1 MSKIETNRSP
11 YLLYTSK
18 LSGINNVKN
27 QNIKATVPGQ
37 IANDEFTS
45 NNKSDLRKEFEETK
59 KQQGII
65 GKAWDGI
72 KNLFG
77 AKSGSKHIEKVI
89 KQAERGEISTEEAQ
103 EALNKYKE
111 GQKTCVDVVADLA
124 SGILAVGAFA
134 LAVPTGGAS
143 LAVGLGLATAVGA
156 GVKVGIKAGDAI
168 ATGKEYA
175 GKDLLYDT
183 LTGGINGVLAPI
195 TNGLGNTVT
204 KTIGKKLGLK
214 IIQEGAEEVAEQG
227 IKLGIKQTAK
237 NIVLNQTIDVAEGTI
252 GKRAL
257 AIGAGMAIDGALGG
271 ASDNMLRAGLNGEN
285 VIEAG
290 IQGAIGGAIMSPV
303 IGGGFRIAGKAGKAL
318 NNKITTKFVLPDG
331 VNTKFKQGEVG
342 DCALLST
349 IDGMMNN
356 PNTAKTFKKS
366 ITKTISGD
374 YNVRI
379 GDNIV
384 KVAKSSLSDE
394 MLSDTTGI
402 RIFEQA
408 YKQLTGD
415 IDGGFAEVV
424 AKQFGLNPVHIA
436 NESITDELL
445 DTLAT
450 NRSNTVLSLGTLV
463 DTDGAISPIGTQRHY
478 FTIKDIDS
486 AKKTVKLTSPIDT
499 SKTIE
504 LSYDDVKAL
513 GISIDG
519 GSIKELEIPNKIRNS
534 NDIKFKG
541 KEILSADE
549 IKEKSQKRI
558 QAKIENGEIN
568 SVSSNVTSDPY
579 EQELINNM
587 IAKEA
592 VYVDEVIEKDIM
604 NAQFH
609 NFMRQHPEINPQDIY
624 IYSPMP
630 KQQIK
635 SYTRSGNIFA
645 EVNGIDKS
653 KIITNMAECPKGS
666 VVFIPDDCSITGA
679 SMVFDLFETLPKDFD
694 GHIVFAPTV
703 MGAGNDLNDFEMA
716 DYVLGLICKMNKEGI
731 SREAIVNDSIVNGQL
746 GLNSLISDGK
756 PQNISMLNEILLPEN
771 YSRTTFSIAE
781 GGLNAKNFR
790 NNPTFESLSLEDK
803 RLLDAIFTASS
814 INKGYHSSGTMVL
827 LTAKTPNNNVGIME
841 LYGNAL
847 GLQTKP
853 NGALRYIDSIKLAKE
868 NKKNIIC
875 IIPQS
880 NNHGNFKDIIV
891 ESTLGNDK
899 QITTIPYNNKNQ
911 SSINVVFKLP
921 TGEEVTLP
929 YTPKAE
935 LKSNVENGLE
945 RDFGIEIPPELLKY
959 ISILKGEYKPK
970 SIKPNKGYW
979 VDVVALAEGARIK
992 RIGDIS
998 F

>member
-1 MSKIETNRSP
+1 MHEVKINQNP
-11 YLLYTSK
+11 YLYTNK
-18 LSGINNVKN
+18 IFGIKNNKG
-27 QNIKATVPGQ
+27 QNTQAPIPKENAQ
-37 IANDEFTS
+37 DQFTS
-45 NNKSDLRKEFEETK
+45 NNKSDLRKDFEETK

-72 KNLFG
+72 KNIFG

-89 KQAERGEISTEEAQ
+89 KQAERGEISQEEAQ
-103 EALNKYKE
+103 ETLNKYKE
-111 GQKTCVDVVADLA
+111 GQKTCVDVVADLT

-214 IIQEGAEEVAEQG
+214 IIQEGAEEAAEQG

-257 AIGAGMAIDGALGG
+257 ALGAGMAIDGALGG

-290 IQGAIGGAIMSPV
+290 IQGAIGGAIMAPV
-303 IGGGFRIAGKAGKAL
+303 IGGGFRAAGKAGKAI
-318 NNKITTKFVLPDG
+318 NNKITTKIVLPDG
-331 VNTKFKQGEVG
+331 INTKFKQGQTG

-374 YNVRI
+374 YNVKI
-379 GDNIV
+379 GDKIV

-394 MLSDTTGI
+394 MLSDKTGI

-450 NRSNTVLSLGTLV
+450 NKSNTVLSLGTLV
-463 DTDGAISPIGTQRHY
+463 DTDGAISPIGSQRHY

-519 GSIKELEIPNKIRNS
+519 GSIKELKIPNEIRSS
-534 NDIKFKG
+534 NDTKFKG
-541 KEILSADE
+541 INNDDKTNHVLGYDAW
-549 IKEKSQKRI
+549 
-558 QAKIENGEIN
+558 GEESVRLREDMRTRLLIN
-568 SVSSNVTSDPY
+568 SGLLDSSLELSELTQNPNITSSGFA
-579 EQELINNM
+579 Q
-587 IAKEA
+587 
-592 VYVDEVIEKDIM
+592 VVEKL
-604 NAQFH
+604 
-609 NFMRQHPEINPQDIY
+609 
-624 IYSPMP
+624 S
-630 KQQIK
+630 QIK
-635 SYTRSGNIFA
+635 TKQGTGIYENILPTNDNRGIRCKTVLSGRNKGSITFRLKKLQ
-645 EVNGIDKS
+645 ENGIDTIIDLRSKGECSTAARNAVDNLGLKYVNFPVEDGNWNIESLARMSEYIHAVNSGNYCIGCANGQARTDLAIAINYIFNPKS
-653 KIITNMAECPKGS
+653 SNIPPNLYYGS
-666 VVFIPDDCSITGA
+666 KSSSRVSVQQNVNQI
-679 SMVFDLFETLPKDFD
+679 
-694 GHIVFAPTV
+694 
-703 MGAGNDLNDFEMA
+703 
-716 DYVLGLICKMNKEGI
+716 LGLISQNPE
-731 SREAIVNDSIVNGQL
+731 IV
-746 GLNSLISDGK
+746 
-756 PQNISMLNEILLPEN
+756 
-771 YSRTTFSIAE
+771 F
-781 GGLNAKNFR
+781 
-790 NNPTFESLSLEDK
+790 
-803 RLLDAIFTASS
+803 
-814 INKGYHSSGTMVL
+814 
-827 LTAKTPNNNVGIME
+827 
-841 LYGNAL
+841 
-847 GLQTKP
+847 
-853 NGALRYIDSIKLAKE
+853 
-868 NKKNIIC
+868 
-875 IIPQS
+875 
-880 NNHGNFKDIIV
+880 
-891 ESTLGNDK
+891 
-899 QITTIPYNNKNQ
+899 
-911 SSINVVFKLP
+911 
-921 TGEEVTLP
+921 
-929 YTPKAE
+929 
-935 LKSNVENGLE
+935 
-945 RDFGIEIPPELLKY
+945 DFG
-959 ISILKGEYKPK
+959 YKSYEEFTNATQERFTK
-970 SIKPNKGYW
+970 LIKK
-979 VDVVALAEGARIK
+979 IK
-992 RIGDIS
+992 
-998 F
+998 

>member
-1 MSKIETNRSP
+1 MHEVKINQNP
-11 YLLYTSK
+11 YLYTNK
-18 LSGINNVKN
+18 IFGIKNNKG
-27 QNIKATVPGQ
+27 QNTQAPIPKE
-37 IANDEFTS
+37 IAQDQFTS
-45 NNKSDLRKEFEETK
+45 NNKSDLRKDFEETK

-72 KNLFG
+72 KNIFG

-89 KQAERGEISTEEAQ
+89 KQAERGEISQEEAQ
-103 EALNKYKE
+103 ETLNKYKE

-214 IIQEGAEEVAEQG
+214 IIQEGAEEAAEQG

-257 AIGAGMAIDGALGG
+257 ALGAGMAIDGALGG

-290 IQGAIGGAIMSPV
+290 IQGAIGGAIMAPV
-303 IGGGFRIAGKAGKAL
+303 IGGGFRAAGKAGKTL
-318 NNKITTKFVLPDG
+318 NNKITTKIVLPDG
-331 VNTKFKQGEVG
+331 INTKFKQGQTG

-374 YNVRI
+374 YNVKI
-379 GDNIV
+379 GDKIV
-384 KVAKSSLSDE
+384 KVSKSSLSDE
-394 MLSDTTGI
+394 MLSDKTGI

-450 NRSNTVLSLGTLV
+450 NKSNTVLSLGTLV
-463 DTDGAISPIGTQRHY
+463 DTDGAISPIGSQRHY

-519 GSIKELEIPNKIRNS
+519 GTINKLNLPSLERNIKDS
-534 NDIKFKG
+534 KFYASKVT
-541 KEILSADE
+541 SC
-549 IKEKSQKRI
+549 EKSI
-558 QAKIENGEIN
+558 LDTEE
-568 SVSSNVTSDPY
+568 
-579 EQELINNM
+579 
-587 IAKEA
+587 
-592 VYVDEVIEKDIM
+592 EVI
-604 NAQFH
+604 
-609 NFMRQHPEINPQDIY
+609 
-624 IYSPMP
+624 S
-630 KQQIK
+630 
-635 SYTRSGNIFA
+635 
-645 EVNGIDKS
+645 
-653 KIITNMAECPKGS
+653 
-666 VVFIPDDCSITGA
+666 
-679 SMVFDLFETLPKDFD
+679 L
-694 GHIVFAPTV
+694 
-703 MGAGNDLNDFEMA
+703 
-716 DYVLGLICKMNKEGI
+716 
-731 SREAIVNDSIVNGQL
+731 L
-746 GLNSLISDGK
+746 GLNRKERKIFNRIINSRGNYTLDCGNYKFNITKTANGQYQVERIKDIVIESIFDRTRMQGLSSDEIFQCIQYTDIADIIQYIKNFSLNNNLANTVIPEYTVGKIDESQLRLICYAVVNSQLFDESSGKALIRSLQDYKKASKYKQINGRLRDKEFPIPKEDISRVKKDIAELTDFIRSCPSTVDNTSLYRTDHYSVFSKTMLENGIYKGK
-756 PQNISMLNEILLPEN
+756 NLSDILEELAIKSKNGEPIDIAGLNHILKDKEFIFPGFLSTSLTDTASDTCGRESRQIVWNFRTKGYIPGIFIDAFGRENWSCKEIEFLIQRGAKVKINGINLENGRWNISAEIISTLNE
-771 YSRTTFSIAE
+771 
-781 GGLNAKNFR
+781 
-790 NNPTFESLSLEDK
+790 
-803 RLLDAIFTASS
+803 
-814 INKGYHSSGTMVL
+814 V
-827 LTAKTPNNNVGIME
+827 
-841 LYGNAL
+841 
-847 GLQTKP
+847 
-853 NGALRYIDSIKLAKE
+853 
-868 NKKNIIC
+868 
-875 IIPQS
+875 
-880 NNHGNFKDIIV
+880 
-891 ESTLGNDK
+891 
-899 QITTIPYNNKNQ
+899 
-911 SSINVVFKLP
+911 
-921 TGEEVTLP
+921 
-929 YTPKAE
+929 
-935 LKSNVENGLE
+935 
-945 RDFGIEIPPELLKY
+945 
-959 ISILKGEYKPK
+959 
-970 SIKPNKGYW
+970 
-979 VDVVALAEGARIK
+979 
-992 RIGDIS
+992 
-998 F
+998 

>member
-1 MSKIETNRSP
+1 MHEVKINQNP
-11 YLLYTSK
+11 YLYTNK
-18 LSGINNVKN
+18 IFGIKNNKS
-27 QNIKATVPGQ
+27 QNTQAPIPKE
-37 IANDEFTS
+37 IAHDQFTS
-45 NNKSDLRKEFEETK
+45 NNKSDLRKDFEETK

-72 KNLFG
+72 KNIFG
-77 AKSGSKHIEKVI
+77 AKSGSKYIEKVI
-89 KQAERGEISTEEAQ
+89 KQAERGEISQEEAQ
-103 EALNKYKE
+103 ETLNKYKE
-111 GQKTCVDVVADLA
+111 GQKTCVDVVADLT

-214 IIQEGAEEVAEQG
+214 IIQEGAEEAAEQG

-257 AIGAGMAIDGALGG
+257 ALGAGMAIDGALGG

-290 IQGAIGGAIMSPV
+290 IQGAIGGAIMAPV
-303 IGGGFRIAGKAGKAL
+303 IGGSFRAAGKAGKAL
-318 NNKITTKFVLPDG
+318 NNKITTKIVLPDG
-331 VNTKFKQGEVG
+331 INTKFKQGQTG

-374 YNVRI
+374 YNVKI
-379 GDNIV
+379 GDKIV
-384 KVAKSSLSDE
+384 KVSKSSLSDE
-394 MLSDTTGI
+394 MLSDKTGI

-450 NRSNTVLSLGTLV
+450 NKSNTVLSLGTLV
-463 DTDGAISPIGTQRHY
+463 DTDGAISPIGSQRHY

-519 GSIKELEIPNKIRNS
+519 GTINKLNLPSLERNIKDS
-534 NDIKFKG
+534 KFYASKVT
-541 KEILSADE
+541 SC
-549 IKEKSQKRI
+549 EKSI
-558 QAKIENGEIN
+558 LDTEE
-568 SVSSNVTSDPY
+568 
-579 EQELINNM
+579 
-587 IAKEA
+587 
-592 VYVDEVIEKDIM
+592 EVI
-604 NAQFH
+604 
-609 NFMRQHPEINPQDIY
+609 
-624 IYSPMP
+624 S
-630 KQQIK
+630 
-635 SYTRSGNIFA
+635 
-645 EVNGIDKS
+645 
-653 KIITNMAECPKGS
+653 
-666 VVFIPDDCSITGA
+666 
-679 SMVFDLFETLPKDFD
+679 L
-694 GHIVFAPTV
+694 
-703 MGAGNDLNDFEMA
+703 
-716 DYVLGLICKMNKEGI
+716 
-731 SREAIVNDSIVNGQL
+731 L
-746 GLNSLISDGK
+746 GLNRKERKIFNRIINSRGNYTLDCGNYKFNITKTANGQYQVERIKYIVIESIFDRTRMQGLSSDEIFQCIQYTDIAGIIQYIKNFSLNNNLANTVIPEYTVGKIDESQLRLICYAVVNSQLFDESSEKALIRSLQDYKKASKYKQINGRLRDKEFPIPKEDISRVKKD
-756 PQNISMLNEILLPEN
+756 
-771 YSRTTFSIAE
+771 IAE
-781 GGLNAKNFR
+781 LTDFIRSCPSTVDNTSLYRTDHYSVFSKTMLENGIYKGKNLSDILEELAIKSKNGEPIDIAGLNHILKDKEFIFPGFLSTSLTDTASDTCGRESRQIVWNFR
-790 NNPTFESLSLEDK
+790 T
-803 RLLDAIFTASS
+803 
-814 INKGYHSSGTMVL
+814 KGYI
-827 LTAKTPNNNVGIME
+827 PGIF
-841 LYGNAL
+841 
-847 GLQTKP
+847 
-853 NGALRYIDSIKLAKE
+853 ID
-868 NKKNIIC
+868 
-875 IIPQS
+875 
-880 NNHGNFKDIIV
+880 
-891 ESTLGNDK
+891 
-899 QITTIPYNNKNQ
+899 Y
-911 SSINVVFKLP
+911 VVDGGK
-921 TGEEVTLP
+921 
-929 YTPKAE
+929 
-935 LKSNVENGLE
+935 
-945 RDFGIEIPPELLKY
+945 
-959 ISILKGEYKPK
+959 
-970 SIKPNKGYW
+970 
-979 VDVVALAEGARIK
+979 
-992 RIGDIS
+992 
-998 F
+998 